1 MDREQA
7 WVSLTEKLGPHQ
19 NLNLSPEKKPRN
31 KTRKQN
37 EPLRALLPCTN
48 LSCYHQ
54 GPVVRRPISANPGLN
69 FNPGFFSFCSKAF
82 SRTVSSLLF
91 RASNHQIVGKK
102 NKTEFA
108 PQAFIPEIKFRTNP
122 GLT

>member
-1 MDREQA
+1 MNREQA

-69 FNPGFFSFCSKAF
+69 FNPGFFFFCLKAF
-82 SRTVSSLLF
+82 SQIIFSLLL

-102 NKTEFA
+102 NKQNLLFQLSYLKSNFA
-108 PQAFIPEIKFRTNP
+108 LNL
-122 GLT
+122 G

>member
-37 EPLRALLPCTN
+37 NPYDHEPLRALLPCTN

-54 GPVVRRPISANPGLN
+54 GPVVRRPISANPG
-69 FNPGFFSFCSKAF
+69 FFFFCLKAF
-82 SRTVSSLLF
+82 SQIIFSLLL

-108 PQAFIPEIKFRTNP
+108 F
-122 GLT
+122 